1 VTVSPK
7 SGILLVAAMLAS
19 GLHSSIAS
27 AQAPQPGVFTV
38 DFTNDR
44 INPSHWV
51 LTLHRDGT
59 GHFHAD
65 PSESAA
71 AKQATIEVDG
81 EDRDI
86 QLSNEFTAQIFTTA
100 EQHNW
105 FNQNC
110 ESRAKVAFQG
120 WKKLSYSGPEGQGSC
135 EFNYSQDKQIQAL
148 GESLIGVAETLREG
162 ARLELL
168 LQHDRL
174 GLDQEMQYIFDSA
187 KDGRLR
193 EISAIKGI
201 LQRLAQ
207 DDELLERVRKRARTL
222 LAESGS

>member
-1 VTVSPK
+1 MTVSPK
-7 SGILLVAAMLAS
+7 AAIFALIAAMVALPNCVA
-19 GLHSSIAS
+19 GAQSS
-27 AQAPQPGVFTV
+27 QQGVFTV

-65 PSESAA
+65 HEASAP
-71 AKQATIEVDG
+71 KRNTMDVEGV
-81 EDRDI
+81 DRDI
-86 QLSNEFTAQIFTTA
+86 QLSKDYTDQIFSVA
-100 EQHNW
+100 QDRKW
-105 FNQNC
+105 FNQKC
-110 ESRAKVAFQG
+110 ESGAKVAFQG
-120 WKKLSYSGPEGQGSC
+120 WKKLSYEGPEGQGSC
-135 EFNYSQDKQIQAL
+135 TFNYSQDKKIQSL

-174 GLDQEMQYIFDSA
+174 GLDQEMQYITDSA

-201 LQRLAQ
+201 LQRLAD
-207 DDELLERVRKRARTL
+207 DDELLERVRKRAKTL
-222 LAESGS
+222 LAQSGS

>member
-1 VTVSPK
+1 MRVSPK
-7 SGILLVAAMLAS
+7 AAISPFIFAVLAAATC
-19 GLHSSIAS
+19 GAS
-27 AQAPQPGVFTV
+27 AQSSQAGVFTI

-44 INPSHWV
+44 VSPSHWV

-65 PSESAA
+65 REESTAP
-71 AKQATIEVDG
+71 KRNTIDVEGV
-81 EDRDI
+81 DRDV
-86 QLSNEFTAQIFTTA
+86 QLSKEYTQQIFSVA
-100 EQHNW
+100 QEHKW
-105 FNQNC
+105 FNQKC
-110 ESRAKVAFQG
+110 ESGAKVAFQG
-120 WKKLSYSGPEGQGSC
+120 WKKLSYEGPEGQGSC
-135 EFNYSQDKQIQAL
+135 TFNYSQDKKIQSL
-148 GESLIGVAETLREG
+148 GDSLIGVAETLREG

-174 GLDQEMQYIFDSA
+174 GLDQEMQYISDSA

-201 LQRLAQ
+201 LQRLAD
-207 DDELLERVRKRARTL
+207 DDELLERVRKRAKTL